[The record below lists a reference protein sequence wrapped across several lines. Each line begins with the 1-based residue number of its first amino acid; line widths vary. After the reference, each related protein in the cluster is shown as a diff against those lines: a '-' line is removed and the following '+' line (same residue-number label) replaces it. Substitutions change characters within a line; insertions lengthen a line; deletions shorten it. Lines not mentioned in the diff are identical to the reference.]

1 MFSKIS
7 IALLA
12 ASASAAVL
20 PRDSTWEWN
29 VDNFSSVCTA
39 ATCYYSFNVSAPA
52 GPNGEPSFDANFCYG
67 NSVQDYKSCGQV
79 GLDVP
84 GDVQTKEINL
94 GRDVGATV
102 LVQYTFTQGEVRYT
116 YTGNRTVEH
125 TGLEAGAIFTIT
137 PSEVSAV
144 A

>member
-1 MFSKIS
+1 MLSKIS
-7 IALLA
+7 FAFLA

-20 PRDSTWEWN
+20 PRDTTWNWN

-52 GPNGEPSFDANFCYG
+52 GPNGQPPFDAKFCSG
-67 NSVQDYKSCGQV
+67 NSVQDYKSCGEV
-79 GLDVP
+79 GVDVP

-102 LVQYTFTQGEVRYT
+102 LVQYTFTQ
-116 YTGNRTVEH
+116 
-125 TGLEAGAIFTIT
+125 
-137 PSEVSAV
+137 
-144 A
+144 